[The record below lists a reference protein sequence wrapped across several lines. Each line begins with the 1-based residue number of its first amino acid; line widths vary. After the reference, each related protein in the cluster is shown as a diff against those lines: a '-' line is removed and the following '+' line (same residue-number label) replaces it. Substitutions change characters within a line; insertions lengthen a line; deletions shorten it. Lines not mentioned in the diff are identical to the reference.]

1 MGNPDHYN
9 LKLKTL
15 YGGVLSFNAETATG
29 IQLPKIESIKRFI
42 PKVKVI
48 IRNNEV
54 WKCHSTSLSVALNL
68 LVISLK
74 VMDEKCFN
82 ISNLQ
87 D

>member
-54 WKCHSTSLSVALNL
+54 
-68 LVISLK
+68 
-74 VMDEKCFN
+74 
-82 ISNLQ
+82 
-87 D
+87 